1 MGWFKRF
8 RARHEERRSLY
19 SSIGITHKAIL
30 KQLGNNHYRGY
41 GNLNE
46 EVRSL
51 YRELI
56 GQIGRFADIV
66 RATRLVDTMF
76 YGEEMKR
83 QTRAVKHID
92 DEIIN
97 IMFSLEEQEIGK
109 NLRVSQI

>member
-56 GQIGRFADIV
+56 DQVGKFADIMLG
-66 RATRLVDTMF
+66 TSILDTAIH
-76 YGEEMKR
+76 GEEMRR
-83 QTRAVKHID
+83 QSRAVKHID
-92 DEIIN
+92 KEIID
-97 IMFSLEEQEIGK
+97 IMFSLEEQEIGRK
-109 NLRVSQI
+109 LHVAKI